1 MFVFGGNTGIT
12 QENLQSK
19 RKIAEAMRNASM
31 QQPRDAISGIGAVMD
46 AIMARRLT
54 SKLDKAEAGMKD
66 KFNES
71 FGKVAPQSPSMID
84 LHNNPMASP
93 AHKEILGALIKR
105 GVPGLA
111 RGGKMRKG
119 GMAVVGEAGPELVEL
134 PAGAEVSPYHDRF
147 WLNEQ
152 QQNNPNWNPELDKMW
167 QIENEK
173 TPPASQPDLMD
184 QEMEFMKDERR
195 QGRFDDANAYQ
206 TADMS
211 GLVPSG
217 VGEQN
222 QLHAA
227 ARSYQG
233 FMKSLQD
240 YESMVKDGGTT
251 AWPGLRKD
259 KLATAHRDLQMQMK
273 ELYNLGVLNGPDLEL
288 MEQILL
294 NPTTIPANVA
304 DALDPVLPGNQD
316 MEQRIPSNINEVRR
330 MMRNRTEP
338 ALQQLGISPDALMPQ
353 ATPDQDGW
361 VTVNGVKIRA
371 KQ

>member
-1 MFVFGGNTGIT
+1 MNIFGGNTGHT
-12 QENLQSK
+12 YDAVQRH
-19 RKIAEAMRNASM
+19 RKVAQQLIAPRPRNVGQGVLSIADALLSRAIEKKADRREGAMR
-31 QQPRDAISGIGAVMD
+31 
-46 AIMARRLT
+46 
-54 SKLDKAEAGMKD
+54 D
-66 KFNES
+66 KFNDQ
-71 FGKVAPQSPSMID
+71 FKGVAGGQNTAIAD
-84 LHNNPMASP
+84 LYSNPMASD
-93 AHKEILGALIKR
+93 AQKKILGALMKK
-105 GVPGLA
+105 GVPGLS
-111 RGGKMRKG
+111 RGGTMKRG

-134 PAGAEVSPYHDRF
+134 PAGAEVSPYNDRF

-152 QQNNPNWNPELDKMW
+152 QQHNPNWNPELDKMW
-167 QIENEK
+167 QIENEQ
-173 TPPASQPDLMD
+173 TPPASQPDLLD
-184 QEMEFMKDERR
+184 QEMEFMKEEMRES
-195 QGRFDDANAYQ
+195 RFDDANSYR

-211 GLVPSG
+211 GMAPSG

-222 QLHAA
+222 QLHSA

-304 DALDPVLPGNQD
+304 DALDSVLPGNQD
-316 MEQRIPSNINEVRR
+316 MEQRIPANINEVRR

-353 ATPDQDGW
+353 AAPDQDGW